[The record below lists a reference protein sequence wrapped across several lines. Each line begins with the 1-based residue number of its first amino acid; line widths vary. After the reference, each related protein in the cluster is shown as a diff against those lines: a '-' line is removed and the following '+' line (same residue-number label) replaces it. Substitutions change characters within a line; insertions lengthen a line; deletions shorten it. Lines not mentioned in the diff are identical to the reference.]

1 MLSRA
6 HLISHGVGRVERGA
20 RHDQKC
26 PHPLSRQRSIE
37 MGMALRDRGAL
48 SFTGNRRTL
57 HRPICSCR
65 DCTKQYASYAD
76 RSKLCGDGTR
86 YLLAITEIESSNSKM
101 DQRDKELL
109 EKQLSWVR
117 PSPRRDGISML
128 LALAFFVAGLLL
140 GSTLFA
146 FFDRPM
152 LMASNSS
159 PAAVTIPML
168 K

>member
-1 MLSRA
+1 
-6 HLISHGVGRVERGA
+6 
-20 RHDQKC
+20 
-26 PHPLSRQRSIE
+26 
-37 MGMALRDRGAL
+37 
-48 SFTGNRRTL
+48 
-57 HRPICSCR
+57 
-65 DCTKQYASYAD
+65 
-76 RSKLCGDGTR
+76 
-86 YLLAITEIESSNSKM
+86 M
-101 DQRDKELL
+101 DKRDKELL

-117 PSPRRDGISML
+117 PSRRRDGISML